1 MKDNYKNYAKKE
13 DIIYNQFKP
22 IENISEVFYQNIK
35 DVEPN
40 IYVVKH
46 DVTDNNLIRCSLSTN
61 NCDKVN
67 FSNNN
72 IADLLE
78 GDFNLEGSSY
88 QYLGKKFELSNIGF
102 SDEYKKLNFKN
113 TNIFIEKN
121 VRVLLNEDTNT
132 IEIFQES
139 PGARIYLK
147 GGELKDLKIIFNGF
161 NVIENGNLSLK
172 TFPKKLSNKR

>member
-139 PGARIYLK
+139 PGAKFISK
-147 GGELKDLKIIFNGF
+147 VAN
-161 NVIENGNLSLK
+161 
-172 TFPKKLSNKR
+172 